1 LVGSWELRSWA
12 LTFGALELAPLL
24 DGYFRLDG
32 GAMFGV
38 VPKTL
43 WEKRA
48 AADGRN
54 RITMAMR
61 PLLVRGERLMII
73 DAGAGDKM
81 DEKSAAIYALD
92 RAESLDVTMAR
103 AGVRAE
109 DIAIVLASHLH
120 FDHAG
125 GFTARDASGTVVP
138 RFPRARYVVNRGE
151 WEDATHP
158 HERNRASYFAENYVP
173 VQDAGLVD
181 FMDGDGEV
189 MPGVRVRRTGGHTR
203 CHQIV
208 YIESGGKTAV
218 FAADLIPTTAHV
230 DVPWIMAYD
239 LYPMETLE
247 FKRAFVREAI
257 EREYLI
263 FFEHDPAVA
272 AGYIRQKDKR
282 LYVERAGSW

>member
-1 LVGSWELRSWA
+1 
-12 LTFGALELAPLL
+12 
-24 DGYFRLDG
+24 
-32 GAMFGV
+32 
-38 VPKTL
+38 
-43 WEKRA
+43 
-48 AADGRN
+48 
-54 RITMAMR
+54 
-61 PLLVRGERLMII
+61 
-73 DAGAGDKM
+73 
-81 DEKSAAIYALD
+81 
-92 RAESLDVTMAR
+92 MAR

-109 DIAIVLASHLH
+109 DIDIVLASHLH

-158 HERNRASYFAENYVP
+158 HERNRASYFAENYMP
-173 VQDAGLVD
+173 VQDAGQVD